1 MCVFASLQDIDN
13 QTKTYFGSNTDR
25 CCQKI
30 LYSKANVKE
39 YMLDYKQYI
48 ANKIN
53 VDMDKAELAA
63 AITDIAD
70 DSLGDYAF
78 PCFKLA
84 KTMRMSPVA
93 IAAKLADDIAP
104 DNVIIKANAVNGYLN
119 FFVDHSALVRDA
131 LDDVLSAGDDYGNDT
146 VGNGKTICIDYSSV
160 NICKSFHI
168 GHLSTTAIGSSLYKL
183 YSALGYNVVG
193 INHLGD
199 YGTQF
204 GKMIV
209 AFKLW
214 SSKEAVQKDGISELQ
229 RVYVKFHQ
237 EEESHPEL
245 TEQAREWFAKI
256 EHGDKEAVELF
267 EFFKKITLDDVKEI
281 YDRLNVK
288 FDSWNGES
296 FFNDKMSAPLQLLR
310 DKGLIKESQGA
321 QVVDLSEYNMPP
333 CLLVKS
339 DGSSLYATRDIAA
352 AIWRKQQ
359 YDFDKCLYVVAYQ
372 QNLHFKQFFK
382 VLELAGFPW
391 AKDLVHVA
399 YGMVSLEDG
408 AMSTRKGNVVLLRDV
423 INKAVAKADEII
435 TAKNP
440 DLPDKAK
447 VAEQVGVG
455 AVLFSALE
463 NSKIK
468 DITFTFDRVLN
479 FDGETAPYLQYTRA
493 RCNSIVNKA
502 GNSAGSK
509 IMPDF
514 AALDNVETLRLCK
527 LLAAFPQT
535 IKDAAYKYE
544 PSILSGYLIDVAQS
558 FNRFYIEHRVLSDDA
573 GEQAARLMVVEAV
586 GSVLKRGLGLLGIES
601 PDQM

>member
-1 MCVFASLQDIDN
+1 MIN
-13 QTKTYFGSNTDR
+13 
-25 CCQKI
+25 
-30 LYSKANVKE
+30 
-39 YMLDYKQYI
+39 YKQYI
-48 ANKIN
+48 ASKIN
-53 VDMDKAELAA
+53 VDLPQQDIE
-63 AITDIAD
+63 TCVTEIAD
-70 DSLGDYAF
+70 DALGDYAF
-78 PCFKLA
+78 PCFRLA

-93 IAAKLADDIAP
+93 IAQKLADE
-104 DNVIIKANAVNGYLN
+104 IKADGVITQVNAVNGYLN
-119 FFVDHSALVRDA
+119 FFVDRTALIK
-131 LDDVLSAGDDYGNDT
+131 DVLSDVLSQDVNYGNDT

-183 YSALGYNVVG
+183 FSALGYKVIG

-214 SSKEAVQKDGISELQ
+214 SNKEAVEQKGIAELQ
-229 RVYVKFHQ
+229 RVYVKFH
-237 EEESHPEL
+237 EEEEKDPSL
-245 TEQAREWFAKI
+245 TEQAREWFARI
-256 EHGDKEAVELF
+256 EKGDKEAQELF
-267 EFFKKITLDDVKEI
+267 LFFKKITLDDVKEI
-281 YDRLNVK
+281 YDRLNVT
-288 FDSWNGES
+288 FDSWNGEA
-296 FFNDKMSAPLQLLR
+296 FFNDKMDKPLELLQQ
-310 DKGLIKESQGA
+310 KGLIKESQGA
-321 QVVDLSEYNMPP
+321 KVVDLSAYNMPP

-352 AIWRKQQ
+352 AIWRKNE

-382 VLELAGFPW
+382 VLELAGFDW

-408 AMSTRKGNVVLLRDV
+408 AMSTRKGNVILLRDV
-423 INKAVAKADEII
+423 INKAVEKAGEII

-440 DLPDKAK
+440 DLAGKDK
-447 VAEQVGVG
+447 VAEQVGIG

-479 FDGETAPYLQYTRA
+479 FDGETAPYLQYTHA
-493 RCNSIVNKA
+493 RCNSILFKVSSDGVEA
-502 GNSAGSK
+502 DYS
-509 IMPDF
+509 
-514 AALDNVETLRLCK
+514 ALDNAETLRLCK

-535 IKDAAYKYE
+535 IKDAAFKYE
-544 PSILSGYLIDVAQS
+544 PSLLSGLLIDIAQS
-558 FNRFYIEHRVLSDDA
+558 FNRFYIEHRVLSDNLA
-573 GEQAARLMVVEAV
+573 EQAARAQVVSATEI
-586 GSVLKRGLGLLGIES
+586 VLKKGLALLGIEA
-601 PDQM
+601 PAQM